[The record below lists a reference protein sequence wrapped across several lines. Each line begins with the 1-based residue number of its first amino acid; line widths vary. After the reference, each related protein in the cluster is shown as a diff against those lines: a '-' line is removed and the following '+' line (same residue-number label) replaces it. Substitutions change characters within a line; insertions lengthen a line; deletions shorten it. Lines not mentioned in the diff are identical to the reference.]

1 MEFFDTYQSS
11 GSVKVTQEPI
21 EQYISLQE
29 HRDVSVQHLNCCDWT
44 AGKNCI
50 CPMSASKDGTL
61 DSEDLSALRSVYQEL
76 LGFDDRTIIDMP
88 FTVTEFKAVKV
99 GSMSYGSLQ
108 SQTSRNATVLA
119 NWAGPD
125 GSLACTT
132 GCNDTRPGQ
141 VLKFFRHCFKVKSM
155 SADSS
160 DKRYEFY
167 LAQVNW
173 FSKHPERYAYGL
185 PVELV

>member
-1 MEFFDTYQSS
+1 
-11 GSVKVTQEPI
+11 
-21 EQYISLQE
+21 
-29 HRDVSVQHLNCCDWT
+29 
-44 AGKNCI
+44 
-50 CPMSASKDGTL
+50 MSTPKDGIL
-61 DSEDLSALRSVYQEL
+61 DSQDLSALRSVYQEL

-88 FTVTEFKAVKV
+88 HTITEFKAVKV
-99 GSMSYGSLQ
+99 GSVSNGSLQ
-108 SQTSRNATVLA
+108 WQTSRNATVLA

-141 VLKFFRHCFKVKSM
+141 VLKFFRHCFKVKLKST
-155 SADSS
+155 DSL

-173 FSKHPERYAYGL
+173 FSKHPEWYAYGL
-185 PVELV
+185 PVELWCNAFDLFGLACFFPIQRIKSVCASGETTYKRETVPAITN

>member
-1 MEFFDTYQSS
+1 
-11 GSVKVTQEPI
+11 
-21 EQYISLQE
+21 
-29 HRDVSVQHLNCCDWT
+29 
-44 AGKNCI
+44 
-50 CPMSASKDGTL
+50 MSASKDGTL
-61 DSEDLSALRSVYQEL
+61 DSEDLSALRSVYQEV

-141 VLKFFRHCFKVKSM
+141 VLKFVRHCFKVKST
-155 SADSS
+155 SPDSS
-160 DKRYEFY
+160 DRRYEFY

-173 FSKHPERYAYGL
+173 FSKHPERYAYGH
-185 PVELV
+185 PVELWCNTFDIFGPACFIPIQRIKSVCATGETTYKRETVLAVTN